1 VHITKAIYGLLVS
14 AMLFY
19 RRLVKDLE
27 TYGFEVNP
35 YDPCVANKIVG
46 GTQMTVSWHVDDLKV
61 SHKDPTVVD
70 SFLNW
75 IKRTYGSIGEV
86 KTTRGKVHDYLG
98 MKLNYQVPGQ
108 VTIDMRDYVESMLEN
123 FPQKELE
130 GAPVKAPWTD
140 ELFKVNANS
149 PALNHDLQKQYH
161 TTVAQGLF
169 LTKRARPDIGPVIAY
184 STTRVRNP
192 NQDDWK
198 KLVKMMKFL
207 KQTKDDCLTLQ
218 ADGSNELKWYVDASF
233 AVHPDYKSHTGGSF
247 TMGKGTITH
256 ICRKQGMNTRSST
269 EAEIVA
275 ADEAVGPMLWTRR
288 FLEHQGYP
296 VKNNI
301 LYQDNRSA
309 ILLESNGRKSAGKRS
324 RHLDI
329 RYFFVTDQK
338 EKKQISI
345 HYCPTDDMIGDYF
358 TKPTHGK
365 KFQDFR
371 ENIMNLSAA
380 VQLFSF
386 YYMIVADKQQT

>member
-1 VHITKAIYGLLVS
+1 
-14 AMLFY
+14 
-19 RRLVKDLE
+19 
-27 TYGFEVNP
+27 
-35 YDPCVANKIVG
+35 
-46 GTQMTVSWHVDDLKV
+46 
-61 SHKDPTVVD
+61 
-70 SFLNW
+70 
-75 IKRTYGSIGEV
+75 
-86 KTTRGKVHDYLG
+86 
-98 MKLNYQVPGQ
+98 
-108 VTIDMRDYVESMLEN
+108 
-123 FPQKELE
+123 
-130 GAPVKAPWTD
+130 
-140 ELFKVNANS
+140 
-149 PALNHDLQKQYH
+149 
-161 TTVAQGLF
+161 
-169 LTKRARPDIGPVIAY
+169 
-184 STTRVRNP
+184 
-192 NQDDWK
+192 
-198 KLVKMMKFL
+198 MMKFL

-218 ADGSNELKWYVDASF
+218 ADGTNELKWYVDASF
-233 AVHPDYKSHTGGSF
+233 AVHPDYKSHTGGYF
-247 TMGKGTITH
+247 TIGKGTITH

-288 FLEHQGYP
+288 FLEYQGYP

-345 HYCPTDDMIGDYF
+345 QYCPTDEMIGDYF
-358 TKPTHGK
+358 TKPTHGQ

-371 ENIMNLSAA
+371 ETIMNLSAA